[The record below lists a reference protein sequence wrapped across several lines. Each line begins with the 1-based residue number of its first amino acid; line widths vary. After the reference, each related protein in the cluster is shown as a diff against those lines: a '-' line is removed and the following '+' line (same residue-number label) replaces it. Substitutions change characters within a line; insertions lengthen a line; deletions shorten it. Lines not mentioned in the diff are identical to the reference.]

1 MTVLAFPIDYCG
13 FELRDGVQFFECRPK
28 RTGRTPDRSRPE
40 LLVFRLE
47 VEVME
52 PAGEVLRSFEFALDE
67 RFVDDHLGGEVRQ
80 FTFLACFHLLRIGS
94 KFRCIRSTPTERQS
108 TSEND
113 FECFASTGVNT
124 P

>member
-1 MTVLAFPIDYCG
+1 MGNHCLCKVLHLCA
-13 FELRDGVQFFECRPK
+13 
-28 RTGRTPDRSRPE
+28 PE
-40 LLVFRLE
+40 ILSHITFALGHVAESL
-47 VEVME
+47 
-52 PAGEVLRSFEFALDE
+52 SDIALDE
-67 RFVDDHLGGEVRQ
+67 RFADDHLGGEVRK

-124 P
+124 PETMSPSL